1 MQCTERKKQPQTSCM
16 VERGPTIKNEE
27 EKLIH
32 WANHFEGVLNVKSTV
47 GKEVVD
53 NVESHFASDTTEVMR
68 EEVEV
73 VQFNLDYLN
82 SGLSEHSII

>member
-1 MQCTERKKQPQTSCM
+1 M

-32 WANHFEGVLNVKSTV
+32 WVNHFEGVLNVKSTV